1 MTVVL
6 LWVAALALTS
16 WLITVDLRQHEFA
29 KAHTKARIA
38 RLLYSPIQHTLGRL
52 SPDVQFIGTSL
63 SLAEQG
69 TLLVDQAQV
78 YIHAVVIN
86 EAAAADAAQRIRQ
99 QLPDLEAAITN
110 WVSEYPHA
118 DLIRPLLIKQL
129 PPQLPLTLLA
139 EPDVLNAT
147 VRQTISAL
155 ELLMTGNHRLVV
167 LLQNSD
173 ELRATGGF
181 MGSYAVIELNEGV
194 IHQLHVQDIYVP
206 DGQFTGFVTAPPGAA
221 EYLSSG
227 KGLRLPDSNWYPD
240 FPTSAQSVMQF
251 FALGKETQIKT
262 IVAINVEVVEE
273 LLKITG
279 PIYLR
284 DYDQTVTSE
293 NLAELARADRDTF
306 FPGSQQKRQ
315 FLQTLLI
322 QLKLRLP
329 ELIQQ
334 RPSDFVQLFSRL
346 AAIKHIQGYS
356 HEPELQSLFDQLRLT
371 GLVYS
376 HNADRYM
383 YLVESNVGINKANS
397 LVQRQVNLSLS
408 QQFTTVKVEFDNRNQ
423 KVATTSAQ
431 DRNDY
436 INYQRLLLPKNY
448 KVHQLLV
455 NSNALSSWDEQL
467 ITTSI
472 GEQLKQIGFLVAVEA
487 QKTATVEAQL
497 THPPLPISTVRIQ
510 KQPGLPPTPYKIITA
525 DHVFDL
531 LLEHDVTLN
540 LEP

>member
-1 MTVVL
+1 MRNKRFLIGGLIVVTGVVL
-6 LWVAALALTS
+6 WLLTVGVTS
-16 WLITVDLRQHEFA
+16 WLLLVDVRQHEFA

-38 RLLYSPIQHTLGRL
+38 RLLYSPIQYAFGRI
-52 SPDVQFIGTSL
+52 SPDIQFIGTSL
-63 SLAEQG
+63 RLAEQG

-129 PPQLPLTLLA
+129 PPQVPFTLLT
-139 EPDVLNAT
+139 EPDVFNAT

-273 LLKITG
+273 LLNITG
-279 PIYLR
+279 PI
-284 DYDQTVTSE
+284 
-293 NLAELARADRDTF
+293 
-306 FPGSQQKRQ
+306 
-315 FLQTLLI
+315 I
-322 QLKLRLP
+322 
-329 ELIQQ
+329 
-334 RPSDFVQLFSRL
+334 
-346 AAIKHIQGYS
+346 
-356 HEPELQSLFDQLRLT
+356 
-371 GLVYS
+371 
-376 HNADRYM
+376 
-383 YLVESNVGINKANS
+383 
-397 LVQRQVNLSLS
+397 
-408 QQFTTVKVEFDNRNQ
+408 
-423 KVATTSAQ
+423 
-431 DRNDY
+431 
-436 INYQRLLLPKNY
+436 
-448 KVHQLLV
+448 
-455 NSNALSSWDEQL
+455 
-467 ITTSI
+467 
-472 GEQLKQIGFLVAVEA
+472 
-487 QKTATVEAQL
+487 
-497 THPPLPISTVRIQ
+497 
-510 KQPGLPPTPYKIITA
+510 
-525 DHVFDL
+525 
-531 LLEHDVTLN
+531 
-540 LEP
+540 